1 MTAPATHPPLTRY
14 HSQIESDVNSLLGVK
29 DSHLLSIAITGLGGG
44 AFLPA
49 AGEKSLAE
57 AQGGAQLQT
66 QPAPSSVVD
75 STARCLFFAGL
86 LLPFLLLA
94 LICLPRPQSTLP
106 VSVRFWRIGESPSC
120 FTALPI
126 PIFLAYLFFVLHCN
140 LCSSHSG
147 RNSVG
152 CAGCSIRR
160 VFMECAC
167 CQ

>member
-1 MTAPATHPPLTRY
+1 MNSNNSHNGMTAPATHPPLTRY

-75 STARCLFFAGL
+75 STARCLFFCWAFVAVSAAGSHM
-86 LLPFLLLA
+86 PA
-94 LICLPRPQSTLP
+94 SPAINAA
-106 VSVRFWRIGESPSC
+106 RF
-120 FTALPI
+120 
-126 PIFLAYLFFVLHCN
+126 
-140 LCSSHSG
+140 SSILEN
-147 RNSVG
+147 R
-152 CAGCSIRR
+152 
-160 VFMECAC
+160 
-167 CQ
+167 